1 MIVTQEDGMRSMVG
15 RSPKRIGAAPPIRRA
30 ALMTHS
36 SLELHLALD
45 LVLLAELPILTTTTA
60 TQEGGTRTMAGQWE
74 NRRGAAPTNRKVVQM
89 TPLPLVSDQVQ
100 ELFQF
105 RLRAQCLSLLT
116 PTTTTATQEGGMRT
130 TAGQMGRR
138 TGAAPPIRRVAQVTK
153 STQVR
158 AELFS
163 LSF

>member
-74 NRRGAAPTNRKVVQM
+74 NKRGAAPTRGKVAQM
-89 TPLPLVSDQVQ
+89 TPLPLASDQVQ

-105 RLRAQCLSLLT
+105 RLRAHCLSVPPIL
-116 PTTTTATQEGGMRT
+116 TTTIATQEGGT
-130 TAGQMGRR
+130 H
-138 TGAAPPIRRVAQVTK
+138 
-153 STQVR
+153 
-158 AELFS
+158 
-163 LSF
+163 